1 MLKDGAMVRPARSR
15 VRRIGRRVGIVLFA
29 LFVSVPTLVWTFQIM
44 EALFFQPAG
53 PAPASCDVGLL
64 SLLRAVDRA
73 RLAAR
78 RESQGERH
86 SLETFRAALEP
97 EWSSRPALDG
107 VCRRAPKD
115 AQRLRELDALRYAEE
130 HAVRYEATALAG
142 QRQRAR
148 ELEHELETR

>member
-1 MLKDGAMVRPARSR
+1 MTRPARSR

-29 LFVSVPTLVWTFQIM
+29 LCVSVPTLLWTYQIM
-44 EALFFQPAG
+44 MEIFFRPTG
-53 PAPASCDVGLL
+53 PAPATCDVGLL

-78 RESQGERH
+78 KENVGERH
-86 SLETFRAALEP
+86 SLERFRAALDP
-97 EWSSRPALDG
+97 EWNSRPALDSL
-107 VCRRAPKD
+107 CRAAPEN
-115 AQRLRELDALRYAEE
+115 ARRLREVDALRYAEE

>member
-1 MLKDGAMVRPARSR
+1 MARPARSR
-15 VRRIGRRVGIVLFA
+15 VRRSGRRVGILVFA
-29 LFVSVPTLVWTFQIM
+29 VFVSVPTLLWTFQIM
-44 EALFFQPAG
+44 ETLFFPPSG
-53 PAPASCDVGLL
+53 PPPPSCDLGLL

-78 RESQGERH
+78 RESVGERR
-86 SLETFRAALEP
+86 SLQRFRAALEP
-97 EWSSRPALDG
+97 EWSSRPALDA
-107 VCRRAPKD
+107 VCRGAP
-115 AQRLRELDALRYAEE
+115 ANARRLRELDALRYAEE

>member
-1 MLKDGAMVRPARSR
+1 MLKDLAMIRPARSR
-15 VRRIGRRVGIVLFA
+15 VRRIGRRVGIVVFA

-44 EALFFQPAG
+44 EELFFRPTG
-53 PAPASCDVGLL
+53 PAPANCEVGLL
-64 SLLRAVDRA
+64 GLLRAVDRA
-73 RLAAR
+73 RAAAR
-78 RESQGERH
+78 KENAGERH
-86 SLETFRAALEP
+86 SLERFRAALDP

-107 VCRRAPKD
+107 LCRGAPED
-115 AQRLRELDALRYAEE
+115 ARRLREVDALRYAEE

>member
-1 MLKDGAMVRPARSR
+1 MNRPARSR
-15 VRRIGRRVGIVLFA
+15 MRRIGRRVGIAVFA

-44 EALFFQPAG
+44 EALFFPPSG
-53 PAPASCDVGLL
+53 PAPANCEVGLL

-78 RESQGERH
+78 RENMGERH
-86 SLETFRAALEP
+86 SLERFRAALDP
-97 EWSSRPALDG
+97 EWNSRPKLDAL
-107 VCRRAPKD
+107 CRGAADDTR
-115 AQRLRELDALRYAEE
+115 RLREVDALRYAEE

>member
-1 MLKDGAMVRPARSR
+1 MTRPARSR
-15 VRRIGRRVGIVLFA
+15 VRRIGRRVGVVVFA
-29 LFVSVPTLVWTFQIM
+29 LFVSVPTLIWTFQIM
-44 EALFFQPAG
+44 EALFFRPSG
-53 PAPASCDVGLL
+53 PPPASCEAGLL

-78 RESQGERH
+78 RESIGERH
-86 SLETFRAALEP
+86 SLERFRAALEP
-97 EWSSRPALDG
+97 EWSSRPALDPA
-107 VCRRAPKD
+107 CRGTPKD
-115 AQRLRELDALRYAEE
+115 TQRLRELDALRYAEE